1 VVKEIVLLILILLS
15 TPPVPA
21 VRAEALTLLSI
32 VFEGNRAVGSNIL
45 QSKLRHS
52 RPGTSYEPEILRF
65 ELMAI
70 ERYYED
76 EGFLRAAIGP
86 PVVDVSEAPG
96 LGKAVTVH
104 IPISE
109 GPRYTLGSLE
119 IRNASAL
126 SPETLQQMCPVRS
139 GQPYGRRKIQAWMDK
154 IMSAY
159 HELGYLRAETK
170 LQEDIDEMAQSVRC
184 VLDCSEGAVY
194 RVRRVTITNLEG
206 REAQEFRRRLLVG
219 EGLVYNPEM
228 LVMSLQ
234 LLNSMRIYGPMSEEN
249 VKVTIDDNS
258 GSVDLEFSPVRLPR
272 AGQSLED

>member
-1 VVKEIVLLILILLS
+1 VKKIVLPILLS
-15 TPPVPA
+15 VLPA
-21 VRAEALTLLSI
+21 QAIQAQSTTILSI
-32 VFEGNRAVGSNIL
+32 VFEGNKAIGSNIL
-45 QSKLRHS
+45 QSRLRHS
-52 RPGTSYEPEILRF
+52 RPGMVYEPEILRF
-65 ELMAI
+65 ELLAI
-70 ERYYED
+70 ERFYED
-76 EGFLRAAIGP
+76 EGFLRTAIGP

-96 LGKAVTVH
+96 TGKAVSVR

-109 GPRYTLGSLE
+109 GPRYTLNRLE

-126 SPETLQQMCPVRS
+126 SPQTLRQMCPIRN
-139 GQPYGRRKIQAWMDK
+139 GQPYGRRKVRAWVDK

-170 LQEDIDEMAQSVRC
+170 LREDIDDITQSVHC

-194 RVRRVTITNLEG
+194 RVRKVTITNLGG

-234 LLNSMRIYGPMSEEN
+234 LLNSLGIYRPMSEEN
-249 VKVTIDDNS
+249 VKVTIDDDAR
-258 GSVDLEFSPVRLPR
+258 SVDLIFSPLPLLKP
-272 AGQSLED
+272 GQSLDD

>member
-1 VVKEIVLLILILLS
+1 VKETVLLILLSIL
-15 TPPVPA
+15 PVQA
-21 VRAEALTLLSI
+21 IRAESLTLLSI

-45 QSKLRHS
+45 QSKLRRS
-52 RPGTSYEPEILRF
+52 RPGTAYEPEILRF

-70 ERYYED
+70 ERFYED

-86 PVVDVSEAPG
+86 PVVDVSETPG
-96 LGKAVTVH
+96 IGRAVSVR

-109 GPRYTLGSLE
+109 GPRYTLRSVE

-139 GQPYGRRKIQAWMDK
+139 GQPYGRRKVQAWMDK
-154 IMSAY
+154 ILSAY

-170 LQEDIDEMAQSVRC
+170 LQEEIDDMTQSVRC

-234 LLNSMRIYGPMSEEN
+234 LLNSMGIYGPMTEES

-258 GSVDLEFSPVRLPR
+258 RSVDIEFSPVRQPR